1 MGTRGEEQ
9 RLSDAVEIL
18 RSKSVSPTSLLQ
30 GELGLV
36 LDRVFS
42 VFIFSPWLVN
52 KNKILMFCSGFN
64 FWRERMLFLGV

>member
-1 MGTRGEEQ
+1 METRGEEQ

-52 KNKILMFCSGFN
+52 KNKNLMFCSGFN
-64 FWRERMLFLGV
+64 LWRQRMLFLGV